1 MILLGNVAHNDEK
14 IIGIKLQLP
23 LQVNQKKHPGKVFFS
38 GVFIPRISW
47 EQAQLLDYVGQVG
60 VVGDHDLSG

>member
-38 GVFIPRISW
+38 GVFIPRI
-47 EQAQLLDYVGQVG
+47 LLGAIA
-60 VVGDHDLSG
+60 LIR